1 MAAYVLDALPE
12 DELRAFEAHAA
23 GCARCT
29 AELAELRPA
38 AAALG
43 HAVEAD
49 PSPGLR
55 ERVLAAVDA
64 EPARAPGAVPEAGTA
79 DAGAGTGAGP
89 WAAARTPGTG
99 SPTGTGTPN
108 EPGTSAGQGTPTGAG
123 TPAAVPT
130 DAGAAAAA
138 AATAA
143 GAGTTPGAGTAP
155 GPGTAP
161 GDGTAAGAPGAEVAG
176 VSGVPGVGEVFGGR
190 PVRRRVA
197 VALAAVAA
205 AALAAGGVAAVWQH
219 GQTQDARAALQRADA
234 QAAAVADVLAA
245 PDVQLGTRPV
255 AGQGRGTVAVARSEN
270 AAAFFASDLPALPAG
285 KAYAMWFSDDGA
297 YRPAGLLGGS
307 GDQQLRLRGP
317 VARAT
322 AVCITVE
329 ADTGA
334 ARPTPPVVGWVGV
347 PAEPPEDTPS
357 PPADDADDE
366 GPYDGS

>member
-12 DELRAFEAHAA
+12 DERRSFEAHAA
-23 GCARCT
+23 GCAQCT
-29 AELAELRPA
+29 AELAELRPTA
-38 AAALG
+38 GALG
-43 HAVEAD
+43 HAVVAD
-49 PSPGLR
+49 PPPGLR

-64 EPARAPGAVPEAGTA
+64 EPARAPGAVPEAGT
-79 DAGAGTGAGP
+79 GP
-89 WAAARTPGTG
+89 
-99 SPTGTGTPN
+99 
-108 EPGTSAGQGTPTGAG
+108 
-123 TPAAVPT
+123 
-130 DAGAAAAA
+130 
-138 AATAA
+138 
-143 GAGTTPGAGTAP
+143 TPGAG
-155 GPGTAP
+155 
-161 GDGTAAGAPGAEVAG
+161 AGAVAGAGAGAAPGAEVAG
-176 VSGVPGVGEVFGGR
+176 VSGVPGVGGVFGGR

-219 GQTQDARAALQRADA
+219 GQTQDARAALRRADA

-270 AAAFFASDLPALPAG
+270 AAAFFASDLPTLPAG
-285 KAYAMWFSDDGA
+285 KAYALWFSDDGA

-329 ADTGA
+329 ADSGA

-347 PAEPPEDTPS
+347 PVEPPDSQP
-357 PPADDADDE
+357 PPADDADDARDE
-366 GPYDGS
+366 EPYDGF